1 MIYAQYTESK
11 PENNIISN
19 IQFMYAI
26 QKFGV
31 SDIFHCFWRMFHAY
45 QRCIYLI
52 KNIVKQ

>member
-11 PENNIISN
+11 PENNIIAN

-26 QKFGV
+26 QKFGI
-31 SDIFHCFWRMFHAY
+31 SDIFHCFWRMFQAY
-45 QRCIYLI
+45 QSCIYLI